1 MEYINSYNPNFIKP
15 LDFYITD
22 IHFKN
27 NNIYLDGV
35 KNYDDLLNRLIN
47 YTIEHCINKP
57 IQNNKRIIN
66 NNNNEI
72 NNMSIISEN
81 RLFKKKDDKPIKIE
95 SITLDDSNIKNN
107 DILLNQKI
115 INSIIGNNQDLNKN
129 KTYSQELIEDITF
142 LINNSKE
149 IENLLS
155 DKGRVN
161 PTNQFFQNN
170 NQHKVDMK
178 YEEKIFFLEKQI
190 SKINN
195 EKIQLENQ
203 IFELKNLMNQFQLNY
218 ASVSPLSEEENDLLI
233 KPNKVKKIND
243 EVSDQINQLFSNKL
257 FNECY
262 ELWKKYNFQLLTNL
276 SNERSF
282 EILVYLLKL
291 KDRNNKKENKKNNED
306 INIINN
312 LSNEAK
318 KKNCE
323 IVELLS
329 NIELYRVKLCE
340 SELKLND
347 LKNIINNLIEENNE
361 LSIQNQ
367 QLKDLIQNNY

>member
-107 DILLNQKI
+107 DILLNQKV
-115 INSIIGNNQDLNKN
+115 INSIIKKDENINNN
-129 KTYSQELIEDITF
+129 KTYSQELIGDINL
-142 LINNSKE
+142 LIMNAKE
-149 IENLLS
+149 IENCIL
-155 DKGRVN
+155 DKGII
-161 PTNQFFQNN
+161 NQTKQFNQNN
-170 NQHKVDMK
+170 NQHKIDMK

-203 IFELKNLMNQFQLNY
+203 ILELKKLMNQFQLNY
-218 ASVSPLSEEENDLLI
+218 ASFSHLSEEENDLII
-233 KPNKVKKIND
+233 KPNKVEKIND
-243 EVSDQINQLFSNKL
+243 EVSEQINQLFSNKL

-262 ELWKKYNFQLLTNL
+262 ELWKKYNFQLLTN
-276 SNERSF
+276 SSVDRNF

-306 INIINN
+306 ININNN
-312 LSNEAK
+312 LSDEAR

>member
-35 KNYDDLLNRLIN
+35 KNYDDLYNRLIN

-57 IQNNKRIIN
+57 IKYNSKLETENSILKKQEENFIKVNSFKSDDSNKINQNLLINPNKENNENHTIN
-66 NNNNEI
+66 NNNF
-72 NNMSIISEN
+72 NNRN
-81 RLFKKKDDKPIKIE
+81 FTK
-95 SITLDDSNIKNN
+95 
-107 DILLNQKI
+107 
-115 INSIIGNNQDLNKN
+115 
-129 KTYSQELIEDITF
+129 ELIEDINF
-142 LINNSKE
+142 MINNSKE

-161 PTNQFFQNN
+161 LNNKLMNN
-170 NQHKVDMK
+170 NQHLVNMK

-195 EKIQLENQ
+195 EKVNLENQ
-203 IFELKNLMNQFQLNY
+203 IYELKNLMNQFQLNY
-218 ASVSPLSEEENDLLI
+218 SSISPLFEEENDSLL
-233 KPNKVKKIND
+233 KPNKIQKINS
-243 EVSDQINQLFSNKL
+243 EISDQINQLFSNKL

-262 ELWKKYNFQLLTNL
+262 DLWKKYNFQLLTN
-276 SNERSF
+276 SSVDRNF

-291 KDRNNKKENKKNNED
+291 KDRNNKKNKNYD
-306 INIINN
+306 NN

-329 NIELYRVKLCE
+329 NIELYRVKLYE
-340 SELKLND
+340 NELKLNE
-347 LKNIINNLIEENNE
+347 LKNYITNLIEQNKELNKQNN
-361 LSIQNQ
+361 
-367 QLKDLIQNNY
+367 QLKEIIQNNY

>member
-107 DILLNQKI
+107 DILLNQKV
-115 INSIIGNNQDLNKN
+115 INSIINKDENINNN
-129 KTYSQELIEDITF
+129 KTYSQELIGDINL
-142 LINNSKE
+142 LIMNAKE
-149 IENLLS
+149 IENCIL
-155 DKGRVN
+155 DKGII
-161 PTNQFFQNN
+161 NQTKQFNQNN
-170 NQHKVDMK
+170 NQHKIDMK

-203 IFELKNLMNQFQLNY
+203 ILELKKLMNQFQLNY
-218 ASVSPLSEEENDLLI
+218 ASFSHLSEEENDLII
-233 KPNKVKKIND
+233 KPNKVEKIND
-243 EVSDQINQLFSNKL
+243 EVSEQINQLFSNKL

-276 SNERSF
+276 SYERSF

-312 LSNEAK
+312 LSNEKK

>member
-1 MEYINSYNPNFIKP
+1 M
-15 LDFYITD
+15 
-22 IHFKN
+22 
-27 NNIYLDGV
+27 
-35 KNYDDLLNRLIN
+35 
-47 YTIEHCINKP
+47 
-57 IQNNKRIIN
+57 
-66 NNNNEI
+66 
-72 NNMSIISEN
+72 
-81 RLFKKKDDKPIKIE
+81 
-95 SITLDDSNIKNN
+95 
-107 DILLNQKI
+107 
-115 INSIIGNNQDLNKN
+115 
-129 KTYSQELIEDITF
+129 
-142 LINNSKE
+142 
-149 IENLLS
+149 
-155 DKGRVN
+155 
-161 PTNQFFQNN
+161 
-170 NQHKVDMK
+170 
-178 YEEKIFFLEKQI
+178 FLEKQK

-218 ASVSPLSEEENDLLI
+218 ASVSPLSEEENNLLI
-233 KPNKVKKIND
+233 KPNKVEKIND
-243 EVSDQINQLFSNKL
+243 EISDQINQLFSNKL

-367 QLKDLIQNNY
+367 QLKELIQNNY

>member
-1 MEYINSYNPNFIKP
+1 MEYINNYNPNYIKP

-35 KNYDDLLNRLIN
+35 KNYDDLINRLIN
-47 YTIEHCINKP
+47 YANEQCINKP
-57 IQNNKRIIN
+57 IRTNKLITN
-66 NNNNEI
+66 HNYKT
-72 NNMSIISEN
+72 NNMPLIAEN
-81 RLFKKKDDKPIKIE
+81 RLFKKEDEKPIKIH
-95 SITLDDSNIKNN
+95 SIQLDDSNIKNN
-107 DILLNQKI
+107 DLLLNQNI
-115 INSIIGNNQDLNKN
+115 INSIIQNNEELNNN
-129 KTYSQELIEDITF
+129 KTYSQALIEDITF

-149 IENLLS
+149 IENLIS
-155 DKGRVN
+155 DKGRIN
-161 PTNQFFQNN
+161 PTKELFQNN

-306 INIINN
+306 KNIINN

-367 QLKDLIQNNY
+367 QLKELIQNNY

>member
-107 DILLNQKI
+107 DILLNQKV
-115 INSIIGNNQDLNKN
+115 INSIIKKDENINNN
-129 KTYSQELIEDITF
+129 KTYSQELIGDINL
-142 LINNSKE
+142 LIMNAKE
-149 IENLLS
+149 IENCIL
-155 DKGRVN
+155 DKGII
-161 PTNQFFQNN
+161 NQTKQFNQNN
-170 NQHKVDMK
+170 NQHKIDMK

-203 IFELKNLMNQFQLNY
+203 ILELKKLMNQFQLNY
-218 ASVSPLSEEENDLLI
+218 ASFSHLSEEENDLII
-233 KPNKVKKIND
+233 KPNKVEKIND

-276 SNERSF
+276 SYERSF

-306 INIINN
+306 ININNN
-312 LSNEAK
+312 LSDEAR

>member
-107 DILLNQKI
+107 DILLNQKV
-115 INSIIGNNQDLNKN
+115 INSIIKKDENINNN
-129 KTYSQELIEDITF
+129 KTYSQELIGDINL
-142 LINNSKE
+142 LIMNAKE
-149 IENLLS
+149 IENCIL
-155 DKGRVN
+155 DKGII
-161 PTNQFFQNN
+161 NQTKQFNQNN
-170 NQHKVDMK
+170 NQHKIDMK

-218 ASVSPLSEEENDLLI
+218 ASFSHLSEEENDLII
-233 KPNKVKKIND
+233 KPNKVEKIND
-243 EVSDQINQLFSNKL
+243 EVSEQINQLFSNKL

-276 SNERSF
+276 SYERSF

-306 INIINN
+306 ININNN
-312 LSNEAK
+312 LSDEAR

-367 QLKDLIQNNY
+367 QLKELIQNNY

>member
-35 KNYDDLLNRLIN
+35 KNYDDLFNRLIN

-57 IQNNKRIIN
+57 IKYNSKLETENSILKKQDENLIKVNSFKSDDSNKINQNLLINPNKENNENHTIN
-66 NNNNEI
+66 NNNF
-72 NNMSIISEN
+72 NNRN
-81 RLFKKKDDKPIKIE
+81 FTK
-95 SITLDDSNIKNN
+95 
-107 DILLNQKI
+107 
-115 INSIIGNNQDLNKN
+115 
-129 KTYSQELIEDITF
+129 ELIEDINF
-142 LINNSKE
+142 MINNSKE

-161 PTNQFFQNN
+161 LNNKLKNN
-170 NQHKVDMK
+170 NQHLVNMK

-195 EKIQLENQ
+195 EKVNLENQ
-203 IFELKNLMNQFQLNY
+203 IYELKNLMNQFQLNY
-218 ASVSPLSEEENDLLI
+218 SSISPLFEEENDSLL
-233 KPNKVKKIND
+233 KPNKIQKINS
-243 EVSDQINQLFSNKL
+243 EISDQINQLFSNKL

-262 ELWKKYNFQLLTNL
+262 DLWKKYNFQLLTNT
-276 SNERSF
+276 SVDRNF

-291 KDRNNKKENKKNNED
+291 KDRNNKKNKNYD
-306 INIINN
+306 NN

-329 NIELYRVKLCE
+329 NIELYRVKLYE
-340 SELKLND
+340 NELKLNE
-347 LKNIINNLIEENNE
+347 LKNYIANLIEQNNE
-361 LSIQNQ
+361 LNKQNN
-367 QLKDLIQNNY
+367 QLKEIIQNNY

>member
-35 KNYDDLLNRLIN
+35 KNYDDLFNRLIN

-57 IQNNKRIIN
+57 IKYNSKLETENSILKKQEENFIKVNSFKSDDSNKINQNLLINPNKENNENHTIN
-66 NNNNEI
+66 NNNF
-72 NNMSIISEN
+72 NNRN
-81 RLFKKKDDKPIKIE
+81 FTK
-95 SITLDDSNIKNN
+95 
-107 DILLNQKI
+107 
-115 INSIIGNNQDLNKN
+115 
-129 KTYSQELIEDITF
+129 ELIEDINF
-142 LINNSKE
+142 MINNSKE

-161 PTNQFFQNN
+161 LNNKLKNN
-170 NQHKVDMK
+170 NQHLVNMK

-195 EKIQLENQ
+195 EKVNLENQ
-203 IFELKNLMNQFQLNY
+203 IYELKNLMNQFQLNY
-218 ASVSPLSEEENDLLI
+218 SSFSPLFEEENDSLL
-233 KPNKVKKIND
+233 KPNKIQKINS
-243 EVSDQINQLFSNKL
+243 EISDQINQLFSNKL

-262 ELWKKYNFQLLTNL
+262 DLWKKYNFQLLTNT
-276 SNERSF
+276 SVDRNF

-291 KDRNNKKENKKNNED
+291 KDRNNKKNKNYD
-306 INIINN
+306 NN

-329 NIELYRVKLCE
+329 NIELYRVKLYE
-340 SELKLND
+340 NELKLNE
-347 LKNIINNLIEENNE
+347 LKNYITNLIEQNNE
-361 LSIQNQ
+361 LNKQNN
-367 QLKDLIQNNY
+367 QLKEIIQNNY

>member
-35 KNYDDLLNRLIN
+35 KNYDDLYNRLIN

-57 IQNNKRIIN
+57 IKYNSKLETENSILKKQEENFIKVNSFKSDDSNKINQNLLINPNKENNENHTIN
-66 NNNNEI
+66 NNNF
-72 NNMSIISEN
+72 NNRN
-81 RLFKKKDDKPIKIE
+81 FTK
-95 SITLDDSNIKNN
+95 
-107 DILLNQKI
+107 
-115 INSIIGNNQDLNKN
+115 
-129 KTYSQELIEDITF
+129 ELIEDINF
-142 LINNSKE
+142 MINNSKE

-161 PTNQFFQNN
+161 LNNKLMNN
-170 NQHKVDMK
+170 NQHLVNMK

-195 EKIQLENQ
+195 EKVNLENQ
-203 IFELKNLMNQFQLNY
+203 IYELKNLMNQFQLNY
-218 ASVSPLSEEENDLLI
+218 SSISPLFEEENDSLL
-233 KPNKVKKIND
+233 KPNKIQKINS
-243 EVSDQINQLFSNKL
+243 EISDQINQLFSNKL

-262 ELWKKYNFQLLTNL
+262 DLWKKYNFQLLTN
-276 SNERSF
+276 SSVDRNF

-291 KDRNNKKENKKNNED
+291 KDRNNKKNKNYD
-306 INIINN
+306 NN

-318 KKNCE
+318 KK
-323 IVELLS
+323 
-329 NIELYRVKLCE
+329 KL
-340 SELKLND
+340 
-347 LKNIINNLIEENNE
+347 
-361 LSIQNQ
+361 
-367 QLKDLIQNNY
+367 

>member
-35 KNYDDLLNRLIN
+35 KNYDDLFNRLIN

-57 IQNNKRIIN
+57 IKYNSKLETENSILKKQEENFIKVNSFKSDDSNKINQNLLINPNKENNENHTIN
-66 NNNNEI
+66 NNNF
-72 NNMSIISEN
+72 NNRN
-81 RLFKKKDDKPIKIE
+81 FTK
-95 SITLDDSNIKNN
+95 
-107 DILLNQKI
+107 
-115 INSIIGNNQDLNKN
+115 
-129 KTYSQELIEDITF
+129 ELIEDINF
-142 LINNSKE
+142 MINNSKE

-161 PTNQFFQNN
+161 LNNKLMNN
-170 NQHKVDMK
+170 NQHLVNMK

-195 EKIQLENQ
+195 EKVNLENQ
-203 IFELKNLMNQFQLNY
+203 IYELKNLMNQFQLNY
-218 ASVSPLSEEENDLLI
+218 SSISPLFEEENDSLL
-233 KPNKVKKIND
+233 KPNKIQKINS
-243 EVSDQINQLFSNKL
+243 EISDQINQLFSNKL

-262 ELWKKYNFQLLTNL
+262 DLWKKYNFQLLTN
-276 SNERSF
+276 SSVDRNF

-291 KDRNNKKENKKNNED
+291 KDRNNKKNKNYD
-306 INIINN
+306 NN

-329 NIELYRVKLCE
+329 NIELYRVKLYE
-340 SELKLND
+340 NELKLNE
-347 LKNIINNLIEENNE
+347 LKNYITNLIEQNKELNKQNN
-361 LSIQNQ
+361 
-367 QLKDLIQNNY
+367 QLKEIIQNNY

>member
-1 MEYINSYNPNFIKP
+1 MEYINSYNQNFIKQ

-107 DILLNQKI
+107 DILLNQKV
-115 INSIIGNNQDLNKN
+115 INSIINKDENINNN
-129 KTYSQELIEDITF
+129 KTYSQELIGDINL
-142 LINNSKE
+142 LIMNAKE
-149 IENLLS
+149 IENCIL
-155 DKGRVN
+155 DKGII
-161 PTNQFFQNN
+161 NQTKQFNQNN
-170 NQHKVDMK
+170 NQHKIDMK

-203 IFELKNLMNQFQLNY
+203 ILELKKLMNQFQLNY
-218 ASVSPLSEEENDLLI
+218 ASFSHLSEEENDLII
-233 KPNKVKKIND
+233 KPNKVEKIND
-243 EVSDQINQLFSNKL
+243 EVSEQINQLFSNKL

-276 SNERSF
+276 SYERSF

-306 INIINN
+306 ININNN
-312 LSNEAK
+312 LSDEAR

>member
-107 DILLNQKI
+107 DILLNQKV
-115 INSIIGNNQDLNKN
+115 INSIIKKDENINNN
-129 KTYSQELIEDITF
+129 KTYSQELIGDINL
-142 LINNSKE
+142 LIMNAKE
-149 IENLLS
+149 IENCIL
-155 DKGRVN
+155 DKGII
-161 PTNQFFQNN
+161 NQTKQFNQNN
-170 NQHKVDMK
+170 NQHKIDMK

-203 IFELKNLMNQFQLNY
+203 ILELKKLMNQFQLNY
-218 ASVSPLSEEENDLLI
+218 ASFSHLSEEENDLII
-233 KPNKVKKIND
+233 KPNKVEKIND
-243 EVSDQINQLFSNKL
+243 EVSEQINQLFSNKL

-276 SNERSF
+276 SYERSF

-367 QLKDLIQNNY
+367 QLKELIQNNY

>member
-1 MEYINSYNPNFIKP
+1 MEYINSHNPNFIKP
-15 LDFYITD
+15 LDFYITH

-81 RLFKKKDDKPIKIE
+81 RLFKKEDEKPIKMQ
-95 SITLDDSNIKNN
+95 SIKLDDSNIKNN
-107 DILLNQKI
+107 DILLNQKV
-115 INSIIGNNQDLNKN
+115 INSIIKKDENINNN
-129 KTYSQELIEDITF
+129 KTYSQELIGDINL
-142 LINNSKE
+142 LIMNAKE
-149 IENLLS
+149 IENCIL
-155 DKGRVN
+155 DKGII
-161 PTNQFFQNN
+161 NQTKQFNQNN
-170 NQHKVDMK
+170 NQHKIDMK

-203 IFELKNLMNQFQLNY
+203 ILELKKLMNQFQLNY
-218 ASVSPLSEEENDLLI
+218 ASFSHLSEEENDLII
-233 KPNKVKKIND
+233 KPNKVEKIND
-243 EVSDQINQLFSNKL
+243 EISDQINQLFSNKL

-276 SNERSF
+276 SYERSF

-306 INIINN
+306 ININNN
-312 LSNEAK
+312 LSDEAR

>member
-1 MEYINSYNPNFIKP
+1 MEYINNYNPNYIKP

-35 KNYDDLLNRLIN
+35 KNYDDLINRLIN
-47 YTIEHCINKP
+47 YANEQCINKP
-57 IQNNKRIIN
+57 IRTNKLITN
-66 NNNNEI
+66 HNYKT
-72 NNMSIISEN
+72 NNMPLIAEN
-81 RLFKKKDDKPIKIE
+81 RLFKKEDEKPIKIH
-95 SITLDDSNIKNN
+95 SIQLDDSNIKNN
-107 DILLNQKI
+107 DLLLNQNI
-115 INSIIGNNQDLNKN
+115 INSIIQNNEELNNN
-129 KTYSQELIEDITF
+129 KTYSQALIEDITF

-149 IENLLS
+149 IENLIS
-155 DKGRVN
+155 DKGRIN
-161 PTNQFFQNN
+161 PTKELFQNN

-276 SNERSF
+276 SNERCF

-306 INIINN
+306 INININ

-361 LSIQNQ
+361 LNIQNQ

>member
-1 MEYINSYNPNFIKP
+1 MEYINNYNPNYIKP

-27 NNIYLDGV
+27 NNIYLEGV

-57 IQNNKRIIN
+57 IRTNNIITN
-66 NNNNEI
+66 HNNEK
-72 NNMSIISEN
+72 NTMPLISEN
-81 RLFKKKDDKPIKIE
+81 RLFKKEDEKPIKMQ
-95 SITLDDSNIKNN
+95 SIKLDDSNIKNN
-107 DILLNQKI
+107 DLLLNQKI

-155 DKGRVN
+155 DKGRIN

-218 ASVSPLSEEENDLLI
+218 ASVSPLSEEENNLLI
-233 KPNKVKKIND
+233 KPNKVEKIND
-243 EVSDQINQLFSNKL
+243 EISEQINQLFSNKL

-318 KKNCE
+318 KK
-323 IVELLS
+323 L
-329 NIELYRVKLCE
+329 
-340 SELKLND
+340 
-347 LKNIINNLIEENNE
+347 
-361 LSIQNQ
+361 
-367 QLKDLIQNNY
+367 

>member
-1 MEYINSYNPNFIKP
+1 MEYINNYNPNYIKP

-22 IHFKN
+22 SHFKN

-57 IQNNKRIIN
+57 VRTNNIITN
-66 NNNNEI
+66 HNNEKNTI
-72 NNMSIISEN
+72 PLISEN
-81 RLFKKKDDKPIKIE
+81 RLFKKEDEKPIKMQ
-95 SITLDDSNIKNN
+95 SIKLDDSNIKNN
-107 DILLNQKI
+107 DLLLNQKI

-203 IFELKNLMNQFQLNY
+203 IFELRNLMISTKLCI
-218 ASVSPLSEEENDLLI
+218 S
-233 KPNKVKKIND
+233 
-243 EVSDQINQLFSNKL
+243 FSFIRRRKL
-257 FNECY
+257 F
-262 ELWKKYNFQLLTNL
+262 
-276 SNERSF
+276 
-282 EILVYLLKL
+282 
-291 KDRNNKKENKKNNED
+291 
-306 INIINN
+306 IN
-312 LSNEAK
+312 
-318 KKNCE
+318 
-323 IVELLS
+323 
-329 NIELYRVKLCE
+329 
-340 SELKLND
+340 
-347 LKNIINNLIEENNE
+347 
-361 LSIQNQ
+361 
-367 QLKDLIQNNY
+367 

>member
-35 KNYDDLLNRLIN
+35 KNYDDLFNRLIN

-57 IQNNKRIIN
+57 IKYNSKLETENSILKKQEENFIKVNSFKSDDSNKINQNLLINPNKENNENHTIN
-66 NNNNEI
+66 NNNF
-72 NNMSIISEN
+72 NNRN
-81 RLFKKKDDKPIKIE
+81 FTK
-95 SITLDDSNIKNN
+95 
-107 DILLNQKI
+107 
-115 INSIIGNNQDLNKN
+115 
-129 KTYSQELIEDITF
+129 ELIEDINF
-142 LINNSKE
+142 MINNSKE
-149 IENLLS
+149 IENLLT

-161 PTNQFFQNN
+161 LNNKLKNN
-170 NQHKVDMK
+170 NQHLVNMK

-195 EKIQLENQ
+195 EKVNLENQ
-203 IFELKNLMNQFQLNY
+203 IYELKNLMNQFQLNY
-218 ASVSPLSEEENDLLI
+218 SSISPLFEEENDSLL
-233 KPNKVKKIND
+233 KPNKIQKINS
-243 EVSDQINQLFSNKL
+243 EISDQINQLFSNKL

-262 ELWKKYNFQLLTNL
+262 DLWKKYNFQLLTNT
-276 SNERSF
+276 SVDRNF

-291 KDRNNKKENKKNNED
+291 KDRNNKKNKNYD
-306 INIINN
+306 NN

-329 NIELYRVKLCE
+329 NIELYRVKLYE
-340 SELKLND
+340 NELKLNE
-347 LKNIINNLIEENNE
+347 LKNYITNLIEQNNE
-361 LSIQNQ
+361 LNKQNN
-367 QLKDLIQNNY
+367 QLKEIIQNNY

>member
-35 KNYDDLLNRLIN
+35 KNYDDLFNRLIN

-57 IQNNKRIIN
+57 IKYNSKLETENSILKKQDENFIKVNSINSDDSNKINQNLLINPNKENNENHTIN
-66 NNNNEI
+66 NNNF
-72 NNMSIISEN
+72 NNRN
-81 RLFKKKDDKPIKIE
+81 FTK
-95 SITLDDSNIKNN
+95 
-107 DILLNQKI
+107 
-115 INSIIGNNQDLNKN
+115 
-129 KTYSQELIEDITF
+129 ELIEDINF
-142 LINNSKE
+142 MINNSKE

-161 PTNQFFQNN
+161 LNNKLMNN
-170 NQHKVDMK
+170 NQHLVNMK

-195 EKIQLENQ
+195 EKVNLENQ
-203 IFELKNLMNQFQLNY
+203 IYELKNLMNQFQLNY
-218 ASVSPLSEEENDLLI
+218 SSISPLFEEENDSLL
-233 KPNKVKKIND
+233 KPNKIQKINS
-243 EVSDQINQLFSNKL
+243 EISDQINQLFSNKL

-262 ELWKKYNFQLLTNL
+262 DLWKKYNFQLLTN
-276 SNERSF
+276 SSVDRNF

-291 KDRNNKKENKKNNED
+291 KDRNNKKNKNYD
-306 INIINN
+306 NN

-329 NIELYRVKLCE
+329 NIELYRVKLYE
-340 SELKLND
+340 NELKLNE
-347 LKNIINNLIEENNE
+347 LKNYITNLIEQNNE
-361 LSIQNQ
+361 LNKQNN
-367 QLKDLIQNNY
+367 QLKEIIQNNY

>member
-35 KNYDDLLNRLIN
+35 KNYDDLFNRLIN

-57 IQNNKRIIN
+57 IKYNSKLETENSILKKQDENLIKVNSFKSDDSNKINQNLLINPNKENNENHTIN
-66 NNNNEI
+66 NNNF
-72 NNMSIISEN
+72 NNRN
-81 RLFKKKDDKPIKIE
+81 FTK
-95 SITLDDSNIKNN
+95 
-107 DILLNQKI
+107 
-115 INSIIGNNQDLNKN
+115 
-129 KTYSQELIEDITF
+129 ELIEDINF
-142 LINNSKE
+142 MINNSKE
-149 IENLLS
+149 IENLLT

-161 PTNQFFQNN
+161 LNNKLKNN
-170 NQHKVDMK
+170 NQHLVNMK

-195 EKIQLENQ
+195 EKVNLENQ
-203 IFELKNLMNQFQLNY
+203 IYELKNLMNQFQLNY
-218 ASVSPLSEEENDLLI
+218 SSISPLFEEENDSLL
-233 KPNKVKKIND
+233 KPNKIQKINS
-243 EVSDQINQLFSNKL
+243 EISDQINQLFSNKL

-262 ELWKKYNFQLLTNL
+262 DLWKKYNFQLLTNT
-276 SNERSF
+276 SVDRNF

-291 KDRNNKKENKKNNED
+291 KDRNNKKNKNYD
-306 INIINN
+306 NN

-329 NIELYRVKLCE
+329 NIELYRVKLYE
-340 SELKLND
+340 NELKLNE
-347 LKNIINNLIEENNE
+347 LKNYITNLIEQNNE
-361 LSIQNQ
+361 LNKQNN
-367 QLKDLIQNNY
+367 QLKEIIQNNY

>member
-1 MEYINSYNPNFIKP
+1 
-15 LDFYITD
+15 
-22 IHFKN
+22 
-27 NNIYLDGV
+27 
-35 KNYDDLLNRLIN
+35 
-47 YTIEHCINKP
+47 
-57 IQNNKRIIN
+57 
-66 NNNNEI
+66 
-72 NNMSIISEN
+72 
-81 RLFKKKDDKPIKIE
+81 
-95 SITLDDSNIKNN
+95 
-107 DILLNQKI
+107 
-115 INSIIGNNQDLNKN
+115 
-129 KTYSQELIEDITF
+129 
-142 LINNSKE
+142 
-149 IENLLS
+149 
-155 DKGRVN
+155 
-161 PTNQFFQNN
+161 
-170 NQHKVDMK
+170 
-178 YEEKIFFLEKQI
+178 
-190 SKINN
+190 
-195 EKIQLENQ
+195 
-203 IFELKNLMNQFQLNY
+203 MNQFQLNY
-218 ASVSPLSEEENDLLI
+218 ASFSHLSEEENDLII
-233 KPNKVKKIND
+233 KPNKVEKIND

-367 QLKDLIQNNY
+367 QLKELIQNNY

>member
-35 KNYDDLLNRLIN
+35 KNYDDLYNRLIN

-57 IQNNKRIIN
+57 IKYNSKLETENSILKKQEENFIKVNSFKSDDSNKINQNLLINPNKENNENHTIN
-66 NNNNEI
+66 NNNF
-72 NNMSIISEN
+72 NNRN
-81 RLFKKKDDKPIKIE
+81 FTK
-95 SITLDDSNIKNN
+95 
-107 DILLNQKI
+107 
-115 INSIIGNNQDLNKN
+115 
-129 KTYSQELIEDITF
+129 ELIEDINF
-142 LINNSKE
+142 MINNSKE

-161 PTNQFFQNN
+161 LNNKLMNN

-195 EKIQLENQ
+195 EKVNLENQ
-203 IFELKNLMNQFQLNY
+203 IYELKNLMNQFQLNY
-218 ASVSPLSEEENDLLI
+218 SSISPLFEEENDSLL
-233 KPNKVKKIND
+233 KPNKIQKINS
-243 EVSDQINQLFSNKL
+243 EISDQINQLFSNKL

-262 ELWKKYNFQLLTNL
+262 DLWKKYNFQLLTN
-276 SNERSF
+276 SSVDRNF

-291 KDRNNKKENKKNNED
+291 KDRNNKKNKNYD
-306 INIINN
+306 NN
-312 LSNEAK
+312 LSNKAK
-318 KKNCE
+318 KK
-323 IVELLS
+323 IVKLL
-329 NIELYRVKLCE
+329 NYYLILNYIEL
-340 SELKLND
+340 
-347 LKNIINNLIEENNE
+347 
-361 LSIQNQ
+361 
-367 QLKDLIQNNY
+367 NYMKMN

>member
-1 MEYINSYNPNFIKP
+1 MEYINNYNPNYIKP

-57 IQNNKRIIN
+57 IRTNNIITN
-66 NNNNEI
+66 HNNEK
-72 NNMSIISEN
+72 NTMPLISEN
-81 RLFKKKDDKPIKIE
+81 RLFKKEDEKPIKMQ
-95 SITLDDSNIKNN
+95 SIKLDDSNIKNN
-107 DILLNQKI
+107 DLLLNQKI

-155 DKGRVN
+155 DKGRIN

-233 KPNKVKKIND
+233 KPNKVEKIND
-243 EVSDQINQLFSNKL
+243 EISEQINQLFSNKL

-367 QLKDLIQNNY
+367 QLKELIQNNY

>member
-107 DILLNQKI
+107 DILLNQKV
-115 INSIIGNNQDLNKN
+115 INSIIKKDENINNN
-129 KTYSQELIEDITF
+129 KTYSQELIGDINL
-142 LINNSKE
+142 LIMNAKE
-149 IENLLS
+149 IENCIL
-155 DKGRVN
+155 DKGII
-161 PTNQFFQNN
+161 NQTKQFNQNN
-170 NQHKVDMK
+170 NQHKIDMK

-203 IFELKNLMNQFQLNY
+203 ILELKKLMNQFQLNY
-218 ASVSPLSEEENDLLI
+218 ASFSHLSEEENDLII
-233 KPNKVKKIND
+233 KPNKVEKIND

-306 INIINN
+306 ININNN
-312 LSNEAK
+312 LSDEAR

>member
-35 KNYDDLLNRLIN
+35 KNYDDLFNRLIN

-57 IQNNKRIIN
+57 IKYNSKLETENSILKKQDEHFIKVNSFKSDDSNKINQNLLINPNKENNENHTIN
-66 NNNNEI
+66 NNNF
-72 NNMSIISEN
+72 NNRN
-81 RLFKKKDDKPIKIE
+81 FTK
-95 SITLDDSNIKNN
+95 
-107 DILLNQKI
+107 
-115 INSIIGNNQDLNKN
+115 
-129 KTYSQELIEDITF
+129 ELIEDINF
-142 LINNSKE
+142 MINNSKE

-161 PTNQFFQNN
+161 LNNKLMNN
-170 NQHKVDMK
+170 NQHLVNMK

-195 EKIQLENQ
+195 EKVNLENQ
-203 IFELKNLMNQFQLNY
+203 IYELKNLMNQFQLNY
-218 ASVSPLSEEENDLLI
+218 SSISPLFEEENDSLL
-233 KPNKVKKIND
+233 KPNKIQKINS
-243 EVSDQINQLFSNKL
+243 EISDQINQLFSNKL

-262 ELWKKYNFQLLTNL
+262 DLWKKYNFQLLTN
-276 SNERSF
+276 SSVDRNF

-291 KDRNNKKENKKNNED
+291 KDRNNKKNKNYD
-306 INIINN
+306 NN

-329 NIELYRVKLCE
+329 NIELYRVKLYE
-340 SELKLND
+340 NELKLNE
-347 LKNIINNLIEENNE
+347 LKNYITNLIEQNKELNKQNN
-361 LSIQNQ
+361 
-367 QLKDLIQNNY
+367 QLKEIIQNNY